1 MDWRGIKRV
10 HPLTALILSILALV
24 IVSCTPSQDGSETA
38 KAPNFLIIVADD
50 MGWSDIAPFGGE
62 INTPNLSQL
71 ARRGTMMTN
80 FYVASTCAPTR
91 AMLMTGVDNHLAG
104 VGAFPG
110 MSTPN
115 QVGRNY
121 EGQLHNG
128 VVTVAEALREKGY
141 QTMLSGKWHLS
152 LDKAQRPH
160 NRGFDRSFTLITGG
174 ASHFADQLPI
184 GPTEIPLYL
193 EDGKPVELPRDF
205 YSTITYTD
213 KLLEYVE
220 DRDSDRPF
228 FALLSYTAPHDPL
241 HVPDD
246 WMDRNK
252 GKYDDGPA
260 ATRLTRT
267 ERLKELNLI
276 PAETELWQLPNF
288 PHWYPHH
295 FKAWEDR
302 SHKQRAEDVRPM
314 EIYASM
320 IELMDNQIGRVIEAL
335 EERGELDSTYILFF
349 SDNGASV
356 TAPLVYPHSSEA
368 WLSTMWDRN
377 PLNAGQPGSFS
388 VLGREW
394 ASAAGAPFRMYKG
407 SVTEGGVR
415 SPFIVTG
422 PTVLEN
428 HISNSLGH
436 VTDIVPTLFE
446 LAGLIESDE
455 PIYDDKELPSGVSLL
470 PAWSVSADAGR
481 KMFATEY
488 FGNGAVRRD
497 NWKAVYFTDTSGRT
511 GRWELF
517 DVSKDPGET
526 RDLAS
531 EKPEVLATLISEY
544 EVYSE
549 TVSLEPPRPSPYPN
563 FRKLYPRECGHWCEQ
578 MFENF
583 ETIRTAHAHSHKDA
597 NDE

>member
-1 MDWRGIKRV
+1 MFG
-10 HPLTALILSILALV
+10 LAACARQTV
-24 IVSCTPSQDGSETA
+24 QSGPATPPS
-38 KAPNFLIIVADD
+38 APNFLIIVADD
-50 MGWSDIAPFGGE
+50 LGWSDLAPFGGE
-62 INTPNLSQL
+62 ISTPNLSEL
-71 ARRGTMMTN
+71 AQRGTLMTN

-110 MSTPN
+110 TSTPN

-128 VVTVAEALREKGY
+128 VVTLAEALRAKGY
-141 QTMLSGKWHLS
+141 HTMLSGKWHLS
-152 LDKAQRPH
+152 LDEEQRPH

-184 GPTEIPLYL
+184 GPTLTPLYL
-193 EDGKPVELPRDF
+193 EDGAPVQLPPDF
-205 YSTITYTD
+205 YSSISYTD
-213 KLLEYVE
+213 KLLEYLVE
-220 DRDSDRPF
+220 RDADRPF

-260 ATRLTRT
+260 ATRLART
-267 ERLKELNLI
+267 NRLKDLGLI
-276 PAETELWQLPNF
+276 PEAAELWELPNF

-302 SHKQRAEDVRPM
+302 SDEQRAEDVRPM

-320 IELMDNQIGRVIEAL
+320 IELMDDQIGRVIEAL
-335 EERGELDSTYILFF
+335 EERGELDNTYILFF

-356 TAPLVYPHSSEA
+356 TAPLVYPHSSED
-368 WLSTMWDRN
+368 WLRAHWDRD
-377 PLNAGQPGSFS
+377 PLNAGRPGSFS

-422 PTVLEN
+422 PTVAKN
-428 HISNSLGH
+428 YRSDSLSH

-446 LAGLIESDE
+446 LVGLIETDE
-455 PIYDDKELPSGVSLL
+455 PIYDNKELPSGASLL
-470 PAWSVSADAGR
+470 PAWSAGANAER
-481 KMFATEY
+481 KFFATEY

-497 NWKAVYFTDTSGRT
+497 NWKAVYFTDPSGLS

-517 DVSKDPGET
+517 DLSADPGET
-526 RDLAS
+526 SDLAGAH
-531 EKPEVLATLISEY
+531 PDVLNLLISDY
-544 EVYSE
+544 DTWSE
-549 TVSLEPPRPSPYPN
+549 TVALEPPQPSPYPN
-563 FRKLYPRECGHWCEQ
+563 LRRVYPRECGDWCEQ
-578 MFENF
+578 MFTDFDE
-583 ETIRTAHAHSHKDA
+583 IRKARMRTEESSTH
-597 NDE
+597 E